1 MRMKNVGHR
10 TYRDWE
16 NRRKTETNM
25 GVTSSPIT
33 SRETHGSSLG
43 VRKTQSSSCNFTEKA
58 GVPERQQGW
67 NYG

>member
-43 VRKTQSSSCNFTEKA
+43 VRKTSSCNFTEKA